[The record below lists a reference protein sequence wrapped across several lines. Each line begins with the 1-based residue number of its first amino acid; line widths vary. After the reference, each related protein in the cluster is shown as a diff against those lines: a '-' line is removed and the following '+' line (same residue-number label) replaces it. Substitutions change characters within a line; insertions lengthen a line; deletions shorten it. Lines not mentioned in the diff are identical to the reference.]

1 MDYDKLDS
9 KERGILLKLFDELKN
24 VEFPSII
31 EQLQN
36 RFWARVKMDK
46 IILQILGFS
55 DLEIE
60 KWLSRV
66 YDSLVNELKATKR
79 MEA

>member
-1 MDYDKLDS
+1 LDYDKLDS